1 MSAGTYNIKI
11 DQGSNYE
18 LRLEVDQP
26 AGTDLNLTDYT
37 IASEIRDT
45 AGGNLIAT
53 FGTTWIDEATGRF
66 KLTLDDSVTTTLPTG
81 IIGVYDVEIT
91 SSNST
96 NNFVTRLIQ
105 GSVTVDPGVTV

>member
-18 LRLEVDQP
+18 LRLELDQP
-26 AGTDLNLTDYT
+26 VGTDLNLTDYT
-37 IASEIRDT
+37 ISSEIRDT
-45 AGGNLIAT
+45 AGGTLITT
-53 FGTTWIDEATGRF
+53 FGSTWIDEAAGRF
-66 KLTLDDSVTTTLPTG
+66 KLTLDDSITSTLPTG

-91 SSNST
+91 SSSATGNY
-96 NNFVTRLIQ
+96 VTRIIQ